1 MKSESNRLR
10 SILHRSMRGG
20 LPDRR
25 DIRFLLS
32 LTDGESLAMLFRAA
46 REIRRRHFGFD
57 VFLYG
62 FIYFSTFCRN
72 DCRFCNYRRSNT
84 ALKRYRKT
92 LDEILESAQRMEK
105 SGVHLID
112 LTMGE
117 WPDRNRPMDTDTPS
131 LIDLARTI
139 KARSRLP
146 VMVSPGVVS
155 DDTLRGL
162 AAAGIDWYACYQ
174 ETHNPR
180 LFGQLRIGQDFAVR
194 MQKKRM
200 ARELGMRIEE
210 GIMIGI
216 GETRADVS
224 ASIAAMRA
232 LDADQIRVMTFVPQD
247 NTPMAVSAATPS
259 VRESVVIAV
268 LRLAMPDRLIPAS
281 LDVGGL
287 AGLAERLNA
296 GANVVTSLV
305 VPGMGLAGVANQVLD
320 IEQARRTPKA
330 IRPVLDQC
338 GLRVAEPGVY
348 QDWVDRR
355 RPRTAANKIS
365 PSSR

>member
-10 SILHRSMRGG
+10 SILHRSMGGG
-20 LPDRR
+20 LPDRG

-32 LTDGESLAMLFRAA
+32 LNDAESLAMVFRTA

-62 FIYFSTFCRN
+62 FIYFSTFCQN
-72 DCRFCNYRRSNT
+72 DCRFCKYRRSNT

-92 LDEILESAQRMEK
+92 LDEILESARQMEK
-105 SGVHLID
+105 AGVHLID

-117 WPDRNRPMDTDTPS
+117 WPDRYRPRDAEPPS
-131 LIDLARTI
+131 LVELARTI
-139 KARSRLP
+139 KARCRLP
-146 VMVSPGVVS
+146 VMISPGVVS
-155 DDTLRGL
+155 DDTLRAL

-180 LFGQLRIGQDFAVR
+180 LFGQLRIGQDFAAR
-194 MQKKRM
+194 MQKKRT

-210 GIMIGI
+210 GIMVGI
-216 GETRADVS
+216 GETPADVS
-224 ASIAAMRA
+224 DSIAAMRA
-232 LDADQIRVMTFVPQD
+232 LDADQIRVMTFVPPD
-247 NTPMAVSAATPS
+247 DTPMAVSAATPS

-287 AGLAERLNA
+287 AGLAQRLNA

-320 IEQARRTPKA
+320 IEQARRTPAA

-338 GLRVAEPGVY
+338 GLRVAEPGAY
-348 QDWVDRR
+348 RDWIDRR
-355 RPRTAANKIS
+355 TPRPTTNNIS